1 MAKNV
6 DYDRINIEI
15 VEGDT
20 WKQTYSVKK
29 NNVLLDMTGMT
40 IAIDVEDE
48 DGVEVLNISTAGLLP
63 AISIVTTSF
72 TINKAAAFDTVGKY
86 YYDIQLTDLSGI
98 VSTICR
104 GKIKVIK
111 EYTD

>member
-6 DYDRINIEI
+6 DYDRINIEL
-15 VEGDT
+15 VASDT

-29 NNVLLDMTGMT
+29 NSTLLDMTGMT
-40 IAIDVEDE
+40 LEITVVDE
-48 DGVEVLNISTAGLLP
+48 DDVEVLAISTAGMAP

-72 TINKAAAFDTVGKY
+72 TINKADAISTVGKY
-86 YYDIQLTDLSGI
+86 YYDIQLTDLTGV

-104 GKIKVIK
+104 GYVKVIK

>member
-6 DYDRINIEI
+6 DYDRINIEL
-15 VEGDT
+15 VASDT

-29 NNVLLDMTGMT
+29 NNALLDMTGMQ
-40 IAIDVEDE
+40 IDIEVKDE
-48 DGVEVLNISTAGLLP
+48 DDVDVLVMSTAGIAP

-72 TINKAAAFDTVGKY
+72 TINKADAISTIGRY
-86 YYDIQLTDLSGI
+86 YYDIQLTDLTGV

-104 GKIKVIK
+104 GYVKVIK

>member
-6 DYDRINIEI
+6 DYDRINLEI
-15 VEGDT
+15 VQNDT

-29 NNVLLDMTGMT
+29 NSTLLDMTGMT
-40 IAIDVEDE
+40 LEITVVDE
-48 DGVEVLNISTAGLLP
+48 DDVEVLAISTAGMAP

-72 TINKAAAFDTVGKY
+72 TINKADAISVVGKY
-86 YYDIQLTDLSGI
+86 YYDIQLTDLTGV

-104 GKIKVIK
+104 GYVKVIK

>member
-6 DYDRINIEI
+6 DYDTINISI
-15 VEGDT
+15 VAGDT

-29 NNVLLDMTGMT
+29 NNVLLDMTGM
-40 IAIDVEDE
+40 ILAIDVEDE
-48 DGVEVLNISTAGLLP
+48 DGVEVLNITTAGLLP
-63 AISIVTTSF
+63 AITISTTTF
-72 TINKAAAFDTVGKY
+72 TINKAAAFSVVGKY
-86 YYDIQLTDLSGI
+86 YYDIQLTDLTAV

>member
-15 VEGDT
+15 VQNDT
-20 WKQTYSVKK
+20 CKQTFSVKK
-29 NNVLLDMTGMT
+29 NNVLLDMTGMQ
-40 IAIDVEDE
+40 IDIEVKDE
-48 DGVEVLNISTAGLLP
+48 DDVDVLVLSTAGLAP

-72 TINKAAAFDTVGKY
+72 TIEQDAAFADVGKY
-86 YYDIQLTDLSGI
+86 YYDIQLTDLTGV

-104 GKIKVIK
+104 GYVKVIK